1 MKRKP
6 RPRGYY
12 KQARESRKRFLLS
25 IDYKLSPKT
34 FVYSIPGI
42 MAYSCRPKSKF
53 ARRCQL
59 YIVDGRNVSNFLFT
73 EKEIMFVWEKCWGF
87 QSRNNEPCASIF
99 NRTIHIFERL
109 QRDVVQVFRRYIG
122 QKPTEYPIDER
133 ETKQ

>member
-25 IDYKLSPKT
+25 IDYKLSPKM

-42 MAYSCRPKSKF
+42 TAYSCRPKSKF

-59 YIVDGRNVSNFLFT
+59 YLVDERNVSNFLLT
-73 EKEIMFVWEKCWGF
+73 EKEIMSVWEKCWDL

-99 NRTIHIFERL
+99 NRTVNILGRL
-109 QRDVVQVFRRYIG
+109 QQDVAQVFRRYIG
-122 QKPTEYPIDER
+122 QKPTEYPIDAKEA
-133 ETKQ
+133 KQ

>member
-6 RPRGYY
+6 RPRGYW

-34 FVYSIPGI
+34 FVYTIPGI

-59 YIVDGRNVSNFLFT
+59 FLADKRNVSCLLT
-73 EKEIMFVWEKCWGF
+73 EKEIMYVWDKCWGL

-99 NRTIHIFERL
+99 SRTINIFERL
-109 QRDVVQVFRRYIG
+109 QRDVAKHFRQYIV
-122 QKPTEYPIDER
+122 QKPTEYAIDSKE
-133 ETKQ
+133 E